1 MISEDGLA
9 LNLPSEIQDITGKFS
24 SKRPLFIKR
33 DDQIH
38 PWISGN
44 KWRKLQGHLEHA
56 LNQDYDVWISFGDA
70 YSNHLVATAC
80 TCYHLKIPFVAV
92 IRGEDMSNPTLRLF
106 KEFGATLYFVD
117 RSSYRLKENGAEILK
132 LLSNYKNPFII
143 PEGGNSS
150 FAETGLKNL
159 AKELS
164 SHLFPTQQKYL
175 CVALGTGAT
184 ATYLAKH
191 LGSDWHIRIYPVLKG
206 LNLDF
211 EKQANISINEDAHLG
226 GYARWDEN
234 LLQSMRTFTG
244 ATQIKLD
251 PIYTGKLWHGIEKD
265 LENNFF
271 EAESSI
277 VLYHSGGLQGLA
289 GFEERTGLQV
299 YPTSV
304 SFPNIRPERSY

>member
-1 MISEDGLA
+1 MPA
-9 LNLPSEIQDITGKFS
+9 PS
-24 SKRPLFIKR
+24 
-33 DDQIH
+33 
-38 PWISGN
+38 
-44 KWRKLQGHLEHA
+44 
-56 LNQDYDVWISFGDA
+56 
-70 YSNHLVATAC
+70 
-80 TCYHLKIPFVAV
+80 
-92 IRGEDMSNPTLRLF
+92 
-106 KEFGATLYFVD
+106 
-117 RSSYRLKENGAEILK
+117 
-132 LLSNYKNPFII
+132 
-143 PEGGNSS
+143 
-150 FAETGLKNL
+150 GLKNL
-159 AKELS
+159 ATELC

-211 EKQANISINEDAHLG
+211 EKRANISINEDAHLG

-234 LLQSMRTFTG
+234 LLQSMRAFTG

-265 LENNFF
+265 LANDFF
-271 EAESSI
+271 SEESSI

-289 GFEERTGLQV
+289 GFADRTGLEV

-304 SFPNIRPERSY
+304 GVSKIRPERSC